1 MTTPPR
7 ASVEPAAGISF
18 RELLDYTDYLSKRWM
33 QYFSE
38 NPAALDV
45 GIGGRT
51 PKVRELVFHLM
62 VVEQTFANLLHDNQ
76 PPDPP
81 AVAAEKAAQEPR
93 TPENLARLH
102 QRAYDKLTKY
112 VASASTVDL
121 DHLERVGPA
130 TITRRKILSQVT
142 LHSVH
147 HWAQIAMAVR
157 QAGFPTQKPLDI
169 ILTDVME

>member
-1 MTTPPR
+1 
-7 ASVEPAAGISF
+7 
-18 RELLDYTDYLSKRWM
+18 
-33 QYFSE
+33 
-38 NPAALDV
+38 
-45 GIGGRT
+45 
-51 PKVRELVFHLM
+51 
-62 VVEQTFANLLHDNQ
+62 
-76 PPDPP
+76 
-81 AVAAEKAAQEPR
+81 
-93 TPENLARLH
+93 
-102 QRAYDKLTKY
+102 
-112 VASASTVDL
+112 VDL